1 MMYSYYED
9 EIAHNVEVRK
19 VRLILIESA
28 DLKPSKQLKFIND
41 VLDFPEEAEFKHEL
55 GRYYAVIRA

>member
-19 VRLILIESA
+19 IRLILIESA
-28 DLKPSKQLKFIND
+28 DLKPSKHLKFIND
-41 VLDFPEEAEFKHEL
+41 A
-55 GRYYAVIRA
+55 IRTSLKKQSLNTN